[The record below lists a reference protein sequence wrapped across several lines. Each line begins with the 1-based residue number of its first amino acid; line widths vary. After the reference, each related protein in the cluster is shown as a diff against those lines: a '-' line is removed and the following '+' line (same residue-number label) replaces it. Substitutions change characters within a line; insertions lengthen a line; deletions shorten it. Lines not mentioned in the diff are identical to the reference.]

1 METARVLGMGTLI
14 QGPAGLPML
23 LEGGAVP
30 ANLADNYGA
39 LIVPSCGFAQA
50 RVGECLQTE
59 RLARAAA
66 AAAAAAGAC
75 RLKGCRRVACELCL
89 PRCCLQTRVG
99 ERSGARS
106 VGASLL
112 PRDVSSRCC
121 LY

>member
-14 QGPAGLPML
+14 QGPEGLPML
-23 LEGGAVP
+23 KEGGGVP
-30 ANLADNYGA
+30 DNLPENFGA

-50 RVGECLQTE
+50 R
-59 RLARAAA
+59 AAA
-66 AAAAAAGAC
+66 AAAAAC